1 MACKCWHVPHCFL
14 SYHLC
19 LISLLLTSKSF
30 YQWHWTCRVLQT
42 HHDFSLFLTQCLVNY
57 PFLYLHSSNSSLVER
72 PQLRQ
77 IPFREAFPEKLHWG
91 LPFPATQHGLL
102 KSPLAVPIR
111 PTRPWGDALCPVCH
125 DMPISKPGMERV
137 ICDHQS
143 NAWWAFPESS
153 LSFFTLTVSR
163 ELPNDPSNGSPAGIP
178 SCQRELHFLTL
189 RSLTSAEGFILLS
202 KTFSFKL

>member
-72 PQLRQ
+72 LS
-77 IPFREAFPEKLHWG
+77 LD
-91 LPFPATQHGLL
+91 
-102 KSPLAVPIR
+102 KSPSGRPSQRSYTEGCLSLLHNMGYLNHHWQFPSDQPGLEEMLFVLCVMICLSASLAWRGLSVTISQMHDGHSQSP
-111 PTRPWGDALCPVCH
+111 LCL
-125 DMPISKPGMERV
+125 
-137 ICDHQS
+137 
-143 NAWWAFPESS
+143 SS
-153 LSFFTLTVSR
+153 
-163 ELPNDPSNGSPAGIP
+163 P
-178 SCQRELHFLTL
+178 
-189 RSLTSAEGFILLS
+189 
-202 KTFSFKL
+202 